1 MTYMKISQCKQ
12 YGGQRKCNFK
22 RGDNVLVKSFFKN
35 GTKHTWKRGTIENK
49 VGSRMFIVKI
59 TDLNIKV
66 KKHVDQ
72 LLHYKGCDDTDESD
86 CEGGVPTLQHDDDSQ
101 DDNVEEVQ
109 TDVPLPEEQEA
120 VELAEGG
127 VPNSHDTSPDTS
139 FESVASSVSSPQRD
153 RQPLEEDT
161 DIIMSSDSPLEVM
174 EADDHGVE
182 PDAPTEGHGLDDL
195 DTRRQRP
202 IRSTRNKDVNYK
214 I

>member
-35 GTKHTWKRGTIENK
+35 GTKYTWKRGTIENK
-49 VGSRMFIVKI
+49 VGSRMYIVNI
-59 TDLNIKV
+59 TDLKIKV

-72 LLHYKGCDDTDESD
+72 LLHYKGCDDTNESD
-86 CEGGVPTLQHDDDSQ
+86 SEGDVPTLQNDDDAQ
-101 DDNVEEVQ
+101 DDNVEDAQ
-109 TDVPLPEEQEA
+109 TDAPLPEEQEA

-127 VPNSHDTSPDTS
+127 VANPHDTSPDTS
-139 FESVASSVSSPQRD
+139 FESVVSSVSSPQR
-153 RQPLEEDT
+153 QSVQENTDT
-161 DIIMSSDSPLEVM
+161 IMSSDCPLEVM
-174 EADDHGVE
+174 EADDNGVE
-182 PDAPTEGHGLDDL
+182 PDAPAESHGLVDL
-195 DTRRQRP
+195 DNRRQRP